1 LTNAFRRETII
12 LNIRPVRSLWFLEKK
27 LSVFSSSSVLE
38 VLMSQGLRCRRR
50 GFTLI
55 ELLVVIAII
64 AILIG
69 LLLPAVQKV
78 REAAARAQCANN
90 LKQLVLATH
99 NYASNNSDSLPS
111 MWISI
116 PGITPTGGSGT
127 VTIGNVNAYVQIFP
141 YMEQTPIYKTA
152 TSGLTNNAGTAV
164 PGAAGAT
171 VQVYD
176 TWAYVASQS
185 TGNQRVRYL
194 PGIKSLQCPADFAM
208 RSGYAVTGGDN
219 DQGASSYSWNWQ
231 VVGVPWSTTGTSTV
245 KLSNIPD
252 GSSNTIFFAEKI
264 CAGRNSNGDQQAIN
278 WWRNNDSNHA
288 PLIGWNGNGNS
299 TTPATG
305 NFRNWSLPPLIVP
318 DLGSA
323 KVVPD
328 NTNRLVDVGRA
339 SSGHTNTCLVGMG
352 DGSVKNVSATIT
364 QTTWVAALGTADS
377 IPLGADW

>member
-1 LTNAFRRETII
+1 MSHAL
-12 LNIRPVRSLWFLEKK
+12 RSR
-27 LSVFSSSSVLE
+27 S
-38 VLMSQGLRCRRR
+38 RR

-69 LLLPAVQKV
+69 LLLPAIQKV

-99 NYASNNSDSLPS
+99 DYASNNADSLPS

-116 PGITPTGGSGT
+116 PGITPAGGSGT
-127 VTIGNVNAYVQIFP
+127 VTIGTVNAYVQIFP
-141 YMEQTPIYKTA
+141 YLEQTPIYKTA
-152 TSGLTNNAGTAV
+152 TSGLINNAGTAA
-164 PGAAGAT
+164 PGTAGST

-176 TWAYVASQS
+176 TWAYVVGQS

-194 PGIKSLQCPADFAM
+194 PGIKSLQCPSDFAM
-208 RSGYAVTGGDN
+208 RNGYPTTNSTEGG
-219 DQGASSYSWNWQ
+219 SSYSWNWQ
-231 VVGVPWSTTGTSTV
+231 VVGIPWSNTGTSTV

-264 CAGRNSNGDQQAIN
+264 CVGRNSNGDMQGIH
-278 WWRNNDSNHA
+278 WWRNNDTNHA
-288 PLIGWNGNGNS
+288 PIIGWNGNGNS
-299 TTPATG
+299 TTPSTG
-305 NFRNWSLPPLIVP
+305 NYRNWNQPPLIAP
-318 DLGSA
+318 ILGSA

-339 SSGHTNTCLVGMG
+339 SSGHSNTCQVGMG
-352 DGSVKNVSATIT
+352 DGSVKQVSATVT

-377 IPLGADW
+377 VPLGPDW